1 MLAPMNARSTL
12 LFSGSAILLIA
23 PLLAGAAQAPRCSDL
38 YDDAQRLACYDA
50 AFGKPVRPGTAPV
63 APQAAPTVGQSPA
76 QAPAQSAV
84 QSATRAPVAPVPG
97 ARIAPPVPEPP
108 PAEKAPSSLTASIS
122 SLRRLSDERFV
133 VTLDNG
139 QVWEQIERDRAA
151 EVKVGDRVTVRKAM
165 LGSFVLVTASKVQT
179 KVRLRP

>member
-1 MLAPMNARSTL
+1 MLGPMNARSTL

-50 AFGKPVRPGTAPV
+50 AFGKPVRPGAAPV
-63 APQAAPTVGQSPA
+63 APQAPAVGQSPA
-76 QAPAQSAV
+76 QAPVQSSV

-97 ARIAPPVPEPP
+97 ARIAPPVPEPL

-139 QVWEQIERDRAA
+139 QVWEQLERDRAA